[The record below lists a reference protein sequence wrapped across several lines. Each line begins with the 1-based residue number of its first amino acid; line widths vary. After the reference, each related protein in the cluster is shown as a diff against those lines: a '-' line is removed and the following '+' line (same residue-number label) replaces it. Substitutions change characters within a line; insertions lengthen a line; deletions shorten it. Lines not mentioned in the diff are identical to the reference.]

1 MTIFVVTFNMFCDMV
16 GYDNNEQVTHIRL
29 SAGAAYLCDWHFALL
44 AYAALPFV
52 GRAQMCLFHPTF
64 GQLQQLFLFS
74 ITKEGVINSIAH
86 HQLGLLFGEDAC
98 IVELLEFLGYC
109 GVRNSHVV
117 GIDTNGNA
125 SSQECL
131 KGILRHGG
139 NASDSLGLQVARRT
153 ECQTDIFLFQ
163 QSLHIVVVPRTNTM
177 TYTLCTIINGKP
189 HALNAIGLTGM
200 DGERNALFFGIGVVQ
215 TERKTK
221 LIEDYLSFSE
231 VQPARLKLYTTLPP
245 LAIYITLTIA
255 VFTLSPLMYEGIKRI
270 PIIRWCVLGD
280 ASKVKYIK

>member
-16 GYDNNEQVTHIRL
+16 EYDNNEQVTHIRL

-200 DGERNALFFGIGVVQ
+200 DSEWNALFFGLGEERFIFGCGEKRFCPSKIGGAYSLSKIFFSHTNCLIVQLIVVCPTHTAEYQ
-215 TERKTK
+215 
-221 LIEDYLSFSE
+221 
-231 VQPARLKLYTTLPP
+231 
-245 LAIYITLTIA
+245 
-255 VFTLSPLMYEGIKRI
+255 
-270 PIIRWCVLGD
+270 LGLD
-280 ASKVKYIK
+280 AA